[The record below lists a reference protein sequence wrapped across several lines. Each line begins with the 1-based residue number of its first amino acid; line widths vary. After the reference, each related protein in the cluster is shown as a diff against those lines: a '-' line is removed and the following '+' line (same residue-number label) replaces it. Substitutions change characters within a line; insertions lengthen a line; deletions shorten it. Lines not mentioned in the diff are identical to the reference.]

1 MRIPVPA
8 LFPVSV
14 PPLLFRKVFQVLRAF
29 CRLLYP
35 PAPIYRVLQGHFG
48 GAALPTPDA
57 QTPWHARNYDSRS
70 GASQH
75 MTT

>member
-8 LFPVSV
+8 LFRASV
-14 PPLLFRKVFQVLRAF
+14 PPLLFRQVFQVLRAF

-35 PAPIYRVLQGHFG
+35 PPPFTGIYRATLGVPR
-48 GAALPTPDA
+48 LPTPDA

-75 MTT
+75 VTT